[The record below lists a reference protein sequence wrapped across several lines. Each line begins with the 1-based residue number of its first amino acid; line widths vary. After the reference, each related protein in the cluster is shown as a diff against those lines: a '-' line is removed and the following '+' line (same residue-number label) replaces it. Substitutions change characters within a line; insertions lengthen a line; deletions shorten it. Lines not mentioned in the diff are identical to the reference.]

1 MPRFNGWNLTTPSTN
16 GLLISKDCEL
26 YFEFALIRTMKQERL
41 INRPFIA
48 LSFSAFLFFAS
59 FNMVI
64 PMLPDFLT
72 SLGGGEYKGLI
83 ISLFTITAGLSRPF
97 SGKLADKVGRLPVM
111 IFGAVVCFV
120 AGLAYPFVTGIVAF
134 FALRLL
140 HGFSTGFT
148 PTGNAAYV
156 ADIVPINKRGEAM
169 GIIGVAISIGTA
181 SGNAIGGYIGS
192 VFPIDYVFYASAL
205 TAILSIMILSGMN
218 ETLVDRVQFNFGLLK
233 LKKNEIIE
241 KRVLVPAI
249 YMALSVFSFGLVLT
263 IMPDYSAHL
272 GISNKGLFFA
282 VFVLASL
289 GVRIFAGKISDKVG
303 RVKVLKVS
311 AFILAL
317 AMLLIAFSNSL
328 MTLIGAGIIFGIGVG
343 MNSPTV
349 FAWAIYLAEDNKR
362 GKALATLYIF
372 LEIGIGMGAFI
383 SGWVYSN
390 DSAFFERTFF
400 TGAVVALIGFI
411 YLNVATKIKKMN

>member
-1 MPRFNGWNLTTPSTN
+1 
-16 GLLISKDCEL
+16 
-26 YFEFALIRTMKQERL
+26 MKNARL
-41 INRPFIA
+41 FKGPFIA
-48 LSFSAFLFFAS
+48 LAFSAFLFFAS
-59 FNMVI
+59 FNMII

-83 ISLFTITAGLSRPF
+83 IALFTITAGLSRPF
-97 SGKLADKVGRLPVM
+97 SGKLADRIGRLPVM

-120 AGLAYPFVTGIVAF
+120 SGLAYPFVTGVIAF

-156 ADIVPINKRGEAM
+156 ADIVPVNRRGEAM

-181 SGNAIGGYIGS
+181 TGNVVGGYIGS
-192 VFPIDYVFYASAL
+192 AFPIDYVFYASAA
-205 TAILSIMILSGMN
+205 TAIMSVLILSGMN
-218 ETLVDRVQFNFGLLK
+218 ETLADRVEFNFGLLK
-233 LKKNEIIE
+233 LKKDEIIE
-241 KRVLVPAI
+241 KRVIVPAV

-272 GISNKGLFFA
+272 DISNKGLFFA

-289 GVRIFAGKISDKVG
+289 GVRIIAGKISDKIG

-311 AFILAL
+311 SFLLAI
-317 AMLLIAFSNSL
+317 AMVLIALSNSL
-328 MTLIGAGIIFGIGVG
+328 ISLMGAAIVFGLAMG

-349 FAWAIYLAEDNKR
+349 FAWAIDLADSNKR

-390 DSAFFERTFF
+390 NTAFFERTFF
-400 TGAVVALIGFI
+400 TGAAIALSAFLF
-411 YLNVATKIKKMN
+411 LNVATKKNK

>member
-1 MPRFNGWNLTTPSTN
+1 
-16 GLLISKDCEL
+16 
-26 YFEFALIRTMKQERL
+26 MKHTRL
-41 INRPFIA
+41 INGSFIA
-48 LSFSAFLFFAS
+48 LGFSAFLFFAS
-59 FNMVI
+59 FNMII

-97 SGKLADKVGRLPVM
+97 SGKLADKIGRLPVM
-111 IFGAVVCFV
+111 IFGATVCFI
-120 AGLAYPFVTGIVAF
+120 AGLTYPFVTGIFAF

-156 ADIVPINKRGEAM
+156 ADIVPINRRGEAM
-169 GIIGVAISIGTA
+169 GIIGVAISVGTA

-205 TAILSIMILSGMN
+205 SAIISIVILSGMN
-218 ETLVDRVQFNFGLLK
+218 ETLSDRVKFNFGLLK

-241 KRVLVPAI
+241 KKVMVPAV
-249 YMALSVFSFGLVLT
+249 YMALSVYSFGLVLT

-272 GISNKGLFFA
+272 DISNKGLFFA
-282 VFVLASL
+282 IFVLASL
-289 GVRIFAGKISDKVG
+289 GVRIVAGKISDKIG

-311 AFILAL
+311 SFILAV
-317 AMLLIAFSNSL
+317 AMVLIALSNSL
-328 MTLIGAGIIFGIGVG
+328 FSLMGAGVLFGIGVG

-349 FAWAIYLAEDNKR
+349 FAWAIDLAEDHKR

-372 LEIGIGMGAFI
+372 LEIGIGLGAFI
-383 SGWVYSN
+383 SGWVYENSTAN
-390 DSAFFERTFF
+390 FEKTFY
-400 TGAVVALIGFI
+400 TGAGTALMAFI
-411 YLNVATKIKKMN
+411 YLNIATRNRELS

>member
-1 MPRFNGWNLTTPSTN
+1 
-16 GLLISKDCEL
+16 
-26 YFEFALIRTMKQERL
+26 MKQERL

-59 FNMVI
+59 FNMII
-64 PMLPDFLT
+64 PMLPDYLT

-83 ISLFTITAGLSRPF
+83 IALFTVTAGLSRPF
-97 SGKLADKVGRLPVM
+97 SGKLADQIGRLPVM
-111 IFGAVVCFV
+111 IFGAVICFI
-120 AGLAYPFVTGIVAF
+120 AGLAYPFVTGVVAF

-156 ADIVPINKRGEAM
+156 ADIVPFNRRGEAM

-181 SGNAIGGYIGS
+181 TGNALGGYIGS
-192 VFPIDYVFYASAL
+192 KFPIDYVFYTSAV
-205 TAILSIMILSGMN
+205 TAVMSVIILSGMN
-218 ETLVDRVQFNFGLLK
+218 ETLTERVQFNFGLLK
-233 LKKNEIIE
+233 LKRNEIIE
-241 KRVLVPAI
+241 KKVLVPAI
-249 YMALSVFSFGLVLT
+249 YMALSVYSFGLVLT

-272 GISNKGLFFA
+272 GINNKGLFFA

-289 GVRIFAGKISDKVG
+289 GVRIVAGKISDKVG

-311 AFILAL
+311 SFLLSI
-317 AMLLIAFSNSL
+317 AMILIAFSNSFISL
-328 MTLIGAGIIFGIGVG
+328 MGAGIIFGFAVG

-349 FAWAIYLAEDNKR
+349 FAWAIDLAEDNKR

-372 LEIGIGMGAFI
+372 LELGIGMGAFI

-390 DSAFFERTFF
+390 SSANFERTFY
-400 TGAVVALIGFI
+400 TGAAVALIGFI
-411 YLNVATKIKKMN
+411 YLNIATRIRKLT

>member
-1 MPRFNGWNLTTPSTN
+1 
-16 GLLISKDCEL
+16 
-26 YFEFALIRTMKQERL
+26 MKQASL

-59 FNMVI
+59 FNMII
-64 PMLPDFLT
+64 PMLPDYLT

-83 ISLFTITAGLSRPF
+83 IALFTITAGLSRPF
-97 SGKLADKVGRLPVM
+97 SGKLADKIGRIPVM
-111 IFGAVVCFV
+111 IFGALVCFV
-120 AGLAYPFVTGIVAF
+120 AGLAYPFVTGVVAF
-134 FALRLL
+134 FILRLL

-156 ADIVPINKRGEAM
+156 ADIVPFNRRGEAM
-169 GIIGVAISIGTA
+169 GIIGVAISVGTA
-181 SGNAIGGYIGS
+181 TGNALGGYIGS
-192 VFPIDYVFYASAL
+192 VFPIDYVLYASAIS
-205 TAILSIMILSGMN
+205 AILSVIILAGMN
-218 ETLVDRVQFNFGLLK
+218 ETLADKVAFNFSLLK
-233 LKKNEIIE
+233 LKKDEIIE
-241 KRVLVPAI
+241 KRVIVPAV

-289 GVRIFAGKISDKVG
+289 GVRIVAGKISDRIG

-311 AFILAL
+311 SFLLAI
-317 AMLLIAFSNSL
+317 AMVLIAFSDSL
-328 MTLIGAGIIFGIGVG
+328 ISLIGAGIVFGIAVG

-349 FAWAIYLAEDNKR
+349 IAWAIDLAEDNKR
-362 GKALATLYIF
+362 GKALATVYIS
-372 LEIGIGMGAFI
+372 LEIGIGLGAFI

-390 DSAFFERTFF
+390 HTAFFERTFF
-400 TGAVVALIGFI
+400 TGAAVALVGFV
-411 YLNVATKIKKMN
+411 YLNIATRIKNVR

>member
-1 MPRFNGWNLTTPSTN
+1 
-16 GLLISKDCEL
+16 
-26 YFEFALIRTMKQERL
+26 MKQERL

-59 FNMVI
+59 FNMII

-83 ISLFTITAGLSRPF
+83 IALFTITAGISRPF
-97 SGKLADKVGRLPVM
+97 SGKLADKIGRLPVM

-120 AGLAYPFVTGIVAF
+120 AGLSYPFVTGIIAF

-156 ADIVPINKRGEAM
+156 ADIVPINRRGEAM
-169 GIIGVAISIGTA
+169 GIIGVAISVGTA

-192 VFPIDYVFYASAL
+192 IYPIDYVFYASAL
-205 TAILSIMILSGMN
+205 SAIISIVILSGMN
-218 ETLVDRVQFNFGLLK
+218 ETLADRVSFNFGLLK
-233 LKKNEIIE
+233 LKRDEILE
-241 KRVLVPAI
+241 KKVIVPAI
-249 YMALSVFSFGLVLT
+249 YMALSVYSFGLVLT

-272 GISNKGLFFA
+272 NISNKGLFFA

-289 GVRIFAGKISDKVG
+289 GVRIVAGKISDKIG

-311 AFILAL
+311 SFILAI
-317 AMLLIAFSNSL
+317 AMVLIALSNSL
-328 MTLIGAGIIFGIGVG
+328 ISLMGAGVLFGIGVG

-349 FAWAIYLAEDNKR
+349 FAWAIDLAEDHKR

-383 SGWVYSN
+383 SGWVYENSTAN
-390 DSAFFERTFF
+390 FARTFYM
-400 TGAVVALIGFI
+400 GAGFALLAFV
-411 YLNVATKIKKMN
+411 YLNIATAIRKMR

>member
-1 MPRFNGWNLTTPSTN
+1 
-16 GLLISKDCEL
+16 
-26 YFEFALIRTMKQERL
+26 MKQERL

-59 FNMVI
+59 FNMII

-83 ISLFTITAGLSRPF
+83 IALFTITAGLSRPF
-97 SGKLADKVGRLPVM
+97 SGKLADRIGRIPVM
-111 IFGAVVCFV
+111 VFGALICFI
-120 AGLAYPFVTGIVAF
+120 AGLAYPFVTGVVAF

-148 PTGNAAYV
+148 PTGNAAYI
-156 ADIVPINKRGEAM
+156 ADIVPINRRGEAM
-169 GIIGVAISIGTA
+169 GIIGVAISVGTA
-181 SGNAIGGYIGS
+181 TGNAVGGYIGS
-192 VFPIDYVFYASAL
+192 VFPIDYVFYISAASAL
-205 TAILSIMILSGMN
+205 MSIIILAGMN
-218 ETLVDRVQFNFGLLK
+218 ETLADKVQFNFSLLK
-233 LKKNEIIE
+233 LNKDEIIE

-289 GVRIFAGKISDKVG
+289 GVRIVAGKISDKVG

-311 AFILAL
+311 SFLLCI
-317 AMLLIAFSNSL
+317 AMMLIAFSNSFISL
-328 MTLIGAGIIFGIGVG
+328 MGAGIIFGFAVG

-349 FAWAIYLAEDNKR
+349 FAWAIDLAEENKR

-390 DSAFFERTFF
+390 SSANFEKTFY
-400 TGAVVALIGFI
+400 TGAGIALASFI
-411 YLNVATKIKKMN
+411 YLNIATRIRKLT

>member
-1 MPRFNGWNLTTPSTN
+1 
-16 GLLISKDCEL
+16 
-26 YFEFALIRTMKQERL
+26 MKHARL
-41 INRPFIA
+41 INGPFIA
-48 LSFSAFLFFAS
+48 LGFSAFLFFAS
-59 FNMVI
+59 FNMII

-97 SGKLADKVGRLPVM
+97 SGKLADKIGRLPVM
-111 IFGAVVCFV
+111 IFGATVCFV
-120 AGLAYPFVTGIVAF
+120 AGLAYPFVTGIFAF

-156 ADIVPINKRGEAM
+156 ADIVPINRRGEAM
-169 GIIGVAISIGTA
+169 GIIGVAISVGTA

-192 VFPIDYVFYASAL
+192 AFPIDYVFYASAIS
-205 TAILSIMILSGMN
+205 AILSVIILSGMN
-218 ETLVDRVQFNFGLLK
+218 ETLADRVKFNFNLLN
-233 LKKNEIIE
+233 LSRSEIIE
-241 KRVLVPAI
+241 KRVLVPAVF
-249 YMALSVFSFGLVLT
+249 MALSVFSFGLVLT
-263 IMPDYSAHL
+263 IMPDYSTHL

-289 GVRIFAGKISDKVG
+289 GVRIFAGKISDKIG

-311 AFILAL
+311 SFVLAV
-317 AMLLIAFSNSL
+317 AMLLIAFSNSML
-328 MTLIGAGIIFGIGVG
+328 SLIGAGIIFGIGVG

-349 FAWAIYLAEDNKR
+349 FAWAIDLAEDHKR

-372 LEIGIGMGAFI
+372 LEFGIGIGAFI
-383 SGWVYSN
+383 SGWVYENS
-390 DSAFFERTFF
+390 SANFEKVFI
-400 TGAVVALIGFI
+400 TGAIVALFGFI
-411 YLNVATKIKKMN
+411 YLNIATRLQKMA

>member
-1 MPRFNGWNLTTPSTN
+1 
-16 GLLISKDCEL
+16 
-26 YFEFALIRTMKQERL
+26 MKHARL
-41 INRPFIA
+41 INGPFIA
-48 LSFSAFLFFAS
+48 LGFSAFLFFAS
-59 FNMVI
+59 FNMII

-97 SGKLADKVGRLPVM
+97 SGKLADKIGRLPVM
-111 IFGAVVCFV
+111 IFGATVCFV
-120 AGLAYPFVTGIVAF
+120 AGLTYPFVTGIFAF

-156 ADIVPINKRGEAM
+156 ADIVPINRRGEAM
-169 GIIGVAISIGTA
+169 GIIGVAISVGTA

-192 VFPIDYVFYASAL
+192 AFPIDYVFYASAI
-205 TAILSIMILSGMN
+205 TAILSVIILSGMN
-218 ETLVDRVQFNFGLLK
+218 ETLADRVKFNFNLLK
-233 LKKNEIIE
+233 LNRSEIIE
-241 KRVLVPAI
+241 KRVLVPAVF
-249 YMALSVFSFGLVLT
+249 MALSVFSFGLVLT
-263 IMPDYSAHL
+263 IMPDYSTHL

-289 GVRIFAGKISDKVG
+289 GVRIFAGKISDKIG

-311 AFILAL
+311 SFVLSV
-317 AMLLIAFSNSL
+317 AMILIAFSNSL
-328 MTLIGAGIIFGIGVG
+328 LSLIGAGIIFGIGVG

-349 FAWAIYLAEDNKR
+349 FAWAIDLAEDHKR

-383 SGWVYSN
+383 SGWVYENSVVN
-390 DSAFFERTFF
+390 FEKVFF
-400 TGAVVALIGFI
+400 TGAAVALVGFI
-411 YLNVATKIKKMN
+411 FLNVATRLRKMT

>member
-1 MPRFNGWNLTTPSTN
+1 
-16 GLLISKDCEL
+16 
-26 YFEFALIRTMKQERL
+26 MKQSRL
-41 INRPFIA
+41 INGPFIA
-48 LSFSAFLFFAS
+48 LGFSAFLFFAS
-59 FNMVI
+59 FNMII

-83 ISLFTITAGLSRPF
+83 IALFTITAGLSRPF
-97 SGKLADKVGRLPVM
+97 SGKLADKIGRLPVM
-111 IFGAVVCFV
+111 IFGAIVCFV
-120 AGLAYPFVTGIVAF
+120 AGLAYPFVTGVIAF

-156 ADIVPINKRGEAM
+156 ADLVPVNRRGEAM

-181 SGNAIGGYIGS
+181 TGNAVGGYIGS
-192 VFPIDYVFYASAL
+192 AFPIDYVFYASAA
-205 TAILSIMILSGMN
+205 TAIMSVLILSGMN
-218 ETLVDRVQFNFGLLK
+218 ETLADRVQFNFGLLK
-233 LKKNEIIE
+233 LKKDEIIE

-272 GISNKGLFFA
+272 DISNKGLFFA

-289 GVRIFAGKISDKVG
+289 GVRIIAGKISDKIG

-311 AFILAL
+311 SFLLAI
-317 AMLLIAFSNSL
+317 AMVLIALSNSL
-328 MTLIGAGIIFGIGVG
+328 ISLMGAAIVFGFSMG

-349 FAWAIYLAEDNKR
+349 FAWAIDLADDNKR

-390 DSAFFERTFF
+390 SSANFGVTFY
-400 TGAVVALIGFI
+400 TGAAFAFLAFV
-411 YLNVATKIKKMN
+411 YLNIATRIRKMR

>member
-1 MPRFNGWNLTTPSTN
+1 
-16 GLLISKDCEL
+16 
-26 YFEFALIRTMKQERL
+26 MKNARL
-41 INRPFIA
+41 FKGPFIA
-48 LSFSAFLFFAS
+48 LGFSAFLFFAS
-59 FNMVI
+59 FNMII
-64 PMLPDFLT
+64 PMLPDYLT

-83 ISLFTITAGLSRPF
+83 IALFTITAGLSRPF
-97 SGKLADKVGRLPVM
+97 SGKLADKIGRLPVM

-120 AGLAYPFVTGIVAF
+120 AGLAYPFVTGVIAF

-156 ADIVPINKRGEAM
+156 ADLVPVNRRGEAM
-169 GIIGVAISIGTA
+169 GIIGVAISVGTA
-181 SGNAIGGYIGS
+181 TGNALGGYIGS
-192 VFPIDYVFYASAL
+192 VFPIDYVFYASAA
-205 TAILSIMILSGMN
+205 TAIMSVLILSGMN
-218 ETLVDRVQFNFGLLK
+218 ETLADRVQFNFGLLK
-233 LKKNEIIE
+233 LKKDEIIE

-272 GISNKGLFFA
+272 DISNKGLFFA

-289 GVRIFAGKISDKVG
+289 GIRIVAGKISDKIG

-311 AFILAL
+311 SFLLAI
-317 AMLLIAFSNSL
+317 AMVLIALSNSL
-328 MTLIGAGIIFGIGVG
+328 ISLMGAAIIFGLAMG

-349 FAWAIYLAEDNKR
+349 FAWAIDLADQNKR

-390 DSAFFERTFF
+390 SSANFGITFY
-400 TGAVVALIGFI
+400 TGATFAFI
-411 YLNVATKIKKMN
+411 AFIFLNIATRIRKMR

>member
-1 MPRFNGWNLTTPSTN
+1 M
-16 GLLISKDCEL
+16 
-26 YFEFALIRTMKQERL
+26 MKQERL

-59 FNMVI
+59 FNMII
-64 PMLPDFLT
+64 PMLPDYLT

-83 ISLFTITAGLSRPF
+83 IALFTITAGLSRPF
-97 SGKLADKVGRLPVM
+97 SGKLADKIGRLPVM

-120 AGLAYPFVTGIVAF
+120 AGIAYPFVTGVIAF

-156 ADIVPINKRGEAM
+156 ADIVPFNRRGEAM
-169 GIIGVAISIGTA
+169 GIIGVAISVGTA
-181 SGNAIGGYIGS
+181 TGNAVGGYIGS
-192 VFPIDYVFYASAL
+192 AFPINYVFYTSAA
-205 TAILSIMILSGMN
+205 TALMSIVILAGMN
-218 ETLVDRVQFNFGLLK
+218 ETLADKVQFNFSLLK
-233 LKKNEIIE
+233 LKKNEVIE
-241 KRVLVPAI
+241 KRVLVPSI

-289 GVRIFAGKISDKVG
+289 GVRIVAGKISDKIG

-311 AFILAL
+311 SFLLSL
-317 AMLLIAFSNSL
+317 AMVLIAFSNSFISL
-328 MTLIGAGIIFGIGVG
+328 MGAGVLFGVAVG

-349 FAWAIYLAEDNKR
+349 FAWAIDLAEDHKR

-390 DSAFFERTFF
+390 SSVNFEKTFY
-400 TGAVVALIGFI
+400 TGAGIALLAFI
-411 YLNVATKIKKMN
+411 YLNIATKIRNLT

>member
-1 MPRFNGWNLTTPSTN
+1 
-16 GLLISKDCEL
+16 
-26 YFEFALIRTMKQERL
+26 MKQERL

-59 FNMVI
+59 FNMII
-64 PMLPDFLT
+64 PMLPDYLT

-83 ISLFTITAGLSRPF
+83 IALFTITAGISRPF
-97 SGKLADKVGRLPVM
+97 SGKLADKIGRLPVM

-120 AGLAYPFVTGIVAF
+120 AGLTYPFVTGIMAF

-156 ADIVPINKRGEAM
+156 ADIVPINRRGEAM
-169 GIIGVAISIGTA
+169 GIIGVAISVGTA

-192 VFPIDYVFYASAL
+192 LFPIDYVFYASAL
-205 TAILSIMILSGMN
+205 SAIISIVILSGMN
-218 ETLVDRVQFNFGLLK
+218 ETLAEKVKFNFGLLK
-233 LKKNEIIE
+233 LKKDEIIE
-241 KRVLVPAI
+241 KRVMVPAI
-249 YMALSVFSFGLVLT
+249 YMALSVYSFGLVLT

-272 GISNKGLFFA
+272 DISNKGLFFA

-289 GVRIFAGKISDKVG
+289 GVRIVAGKISDKIG

-311 AFILAL
+311 SFVLAI
-317 AMLLIAFSNSL
+317 AMLFIAFSNSFISL
-328 MTLIGAGIIFGIGVG
+328 MGAGIIFGIAVG

-349 FAWAIYLAEDNKR
+349 FAWAIDLADDHKR

-383 SGWVYSN
+383 SGWIYENSTAN
-390 DSAFFERTFF
+390 FEKVFF
-400 TGAVVALIGFI
+400 TGATVALMGFI
-411 YLNVATKIKKMN
+411 YLNIATRIRKLT

>member
-1 MPRFNGWNLTTPSTN
+1 
-16 GLLISKDCEL
+16 
-26 YFEFALIRTMKQERL
+26 MKQERL

-59 FNMVI
+59 FNMII
-64 PMLPDFLT
+64 PMLPDYLT

-83 ISLFTITAGLSRPF
+83 IALFTITAGISRPF
-97 SGKLADKVGRLPVM
+97 SGKLADKIGRLPVM
-111 IFGAVVCFV
+111 IFGAVVCFA
-120 AGLAYPFVTGIVAF
+120 AGLAYPFITGVIAF

-156 ADIVPINKRGEAM
+156 ADIVPFNRRGEAM
-169 GIIGVAISIGTA
+169 GIIGVAISVGTA
-181 SGNAIGGYIGS
+181 TGNALGGYIGS
-192 VFPIDYVFYASAL
+192 AFPINYVFYASAT
-205 TAILSIMILSGMN
+205 TALMSIIILAGMN
-218 ETLVDRVQFNFGLLK
+218 ETLADKVQFNFSLLK

-289 GVRIFAGKISDKVG
+289 GVRIVAGKISDKVG

-311 AFILAL
+311 AFILAI
-317 AMLLIAFSNSL
+317 AMVLIAFSNSL
-328 MTLIGAGIIFGIGVG
+328 ITLIGAGIVFGVGVG

-349 FAWAIYLAEDNKR
+349 FAWAIDLAEDNKR

-390 DSAFFERTFF
+390 SSVNFEKTFY
-400 TGAVVALIGFI
+400 TGAGIALLAFI
-411 YLNVATKIKKMN
+411 YLNIATRIRKNE

>member
-1 MPRFNGWNLTTPSTN
+1 
-16 GLLISKDCEL
+16 
-26 YFEFALIRTMKQERL
+26 MKQERL

-59 FNMVI
+59 FNMII
-64 PMLPDFLT
+64 PMLPDYLT

-83 ISLFTITAGLSRPF
+83 IALFTITAGISRPF
-97 SGKLADKVGRLPVM
+97 SGKLADKIGRLPVM
-111 IFGAVVCFV
+111 IFGAVVCFA
-120 AGLAYPFVTGIVAF
+120 AGLAYPFVTGVIAF

-156 ADIVPINKRGEAM
+156 ADIVPFNRRGEAM
-169 GIIGVAISIGTA
+169 GIIGVAISVGTA
-181 SGNAIGGYIGS
+181 TGNAVGGYIGS
-192 VFPIDYVFYASAL
+192 TFPIDYVFYASAA
-205 TAILSIMILSGMN
+205 TALMSIVILAGMN
-218 ETLVDRVQFNFGLLK
+218 ETLADKVQFNFSLLK

-289 GVRIFAGKISDKVG
+289 GVRIVAGKISDKIG

-311 AFILAL
+311 SFILCI
-317 AMLLIAFSNSL
+317 AMLLIAFSNSFISL
-328 MTLIGAGIIFGIGVG
+328 MGAGVIFGFAVG

-349 FAWAIYLAEDNKR
+349 FAWAIDLAEDNKR

-372 LEIGIGMGAFI
+372 LEIGIGMGAFV

-390 DSAFFERTFF
+390 SSANFEKTFY
-400 TGAVVALIGFI
+400 TGAGIALISFI
-411 YLNVATKIKKMN
+411 YLNVATRIRKLT

>member
-1 MPRFNGWNLTTPSTN
+1 
-16 GLLISKDCEL
+16 
-26 YFEFALIRTMKQERL
+26 MKQERL

-59 FNMVI
+59 FNMII

-83 ISLFTITAGLSRPF
+83 IALFTITAGISRPF
-97 SGKLADKVGRLPVM
+97 SGKLADKIGRLPVM

-120 AGLAYPFVTGIVAF
+120 AGLSYPFVTGIIAF

-156 ADIVPINKRGEAM
+156 ADIVPMNRRGEAM
-169 GIIGVAISIGTA
+169 GIIGVAISVGTA
-181 SGNAIGGYIGS
+181 SGNAIGGYMGS
-192 VFPIDYVFYASAL
+192 IYPIDYVFYASAL
-205 TAILSIMILSGMN
+205 SAIISIVILSGMN
-218 ETLVDRVQFNFGLLK
+218 ETLADRVSFNFGLLK
-233 LKKNEIIE
+233 LKRDEILE
-241 KRVLVPAI
+241 KKVIVPAI
-249 YMALSVFSFGLVLT
+249 YMALSVYSFGLVLT

-272 GISNKGLFFA
+272 NISNKGLFFA

-289 GVRIFAGKISDKVG
+289 GVRIVAGKISDKIG

-311 AFILAL
+311 SFILAI
-317 AMLLIAFSNSL
+317 AMVLIALSNSL
-328 MTLIGAGIIFGIGVG
+328 ISLMGAGVLFGIGVG

-349 FAWAIYLAEDNKR
+349 FAWAIDLAEDHKR

-383 SGWVYSN
+383 SGWVYENSTAN
-390 DSAFFERTFF
+390 FARTFYM
-400 TGAVVALIGFI
+400 GAGFALLAFV
-411 YLNVATKIKKMN
+411 YLNIATAIRKMR

>member
-1 MPRFNGWNLTTPSTN
+1 
-16 GLLISKDCEL
+16 
-26 YFEFALIRTMKQERL
+26 MKQERL

-59 FNMVI
+59 FNMII

-72 SLGGGEYKGLI
+72 SLGGGDYKGLI
-83 ISLFTITAGLSRPF
+83 IALFTITAGISRPF
-97 SGKLADKVGRLPVM
+97 SGKLADKIGRLPVM

-120 AGLAYPFVTGIVAF
+120 AGLSYPFVTGVIAF

-156 ADIVPINKRGEAM
+156 ADIVPINRRGEAM
-169 GIIGVAISIGTA
+169 GVIGVAISVGTA
-181 SGNAIGGYIGS
+181 TGNALGGYIGS
-192 VFPIDYVFYASAL
+192 AFPIDYVFYASAA
-205 TAILSIMILSGMN
+205 TALMSIVILAGMN
-218 ETLVDRVQFNFGLLK
+218 ETLTDRVQFNFNLLK
-233 LKKNEIIE
+233 LKKDEIIE
-241 KRVLVPAI
+241 KKVLVPAI

-289 GVRIFAGKISDKVG
+289 GIRIIAGKISDRVG

-311 AFILAL
+311 SFLLCI
-317 AMLLIAFSNSL
+317 AMILIAFSNSFLSL
-328 MTLIGAGIIFGIGVG
+328 MGAGVIFGFAVG

-349 FAWAIYLAEDNKR
+349 FAWAIDLAEDNKR

-372 LEIGIGMGAFI
+372 LEIGIGLGAFI

-390 DSAFFERTFF
+390 SSVNFEKTFYA
-400 TGAVVALIGFI
+400 GAAVALIGFV
-411 YLNVATKIKKMN
+411 YLNIATRIRKLT

>member
-1 MPRFNGWNLTTPSTN
+1 MNSGKPKTQTHYMGQYPL
-16 GLLISKDCEL
+16 G
-26 YFEFALIRTMKQERL
+26 
-41 INRPFIA
+41 
-48 LSFSAFLFFAS
+48 FSAFLFFAS
-59 FNMVI
+59 FNMII

-83 ISLFTITAGLSRPF
+83 IALFTITAGLSRPF
-97 SGKLADKVGRLPVM
+97 SGKLADKIGRLPVM
-111 IFGAVVCFV
+111 IFGATVCFA
-120 AGLAYPFVTGIVAF
+120 AGLAYPFVTGVIAF

-156 ADIVPINKRGEAM
+156 ADLVPVNRRGEAM

-181 SGNAIGGYIGS
+181 TGNAVGGYIGS
-192 VFPIDYVFYASAL
+192 AFPIDYVFYASAA
-205 TAILSIMILSGMN
+205 TAIMSVLILSGMK
-218 ETLVDRVQFNFGLLK
+218 ETLAERVQFNFGLLK
-233 LKKNEIIE
+233 LKKDEIIE

-272 GISNKGLFFA
+272 DISNKGLFFA

-289 GVRIFAGKISDKVG
+289 GVRIIAGKISDKIG

-311 AFILAL
+311 SFLLAI
-317 AMLLIAFSNSL
+317 AMVLIALSNSL
-328 MTLIGAGIIFGIGVG
+328 ISLMGAAIIFGLSMG

-349 FAWAIYLAEDNKR
+349 FAWAIDLADDNKR

-372 LEIGIGMGAFI
+372 LEVGIGLGAFI

-390 DSAFFERTFF
+390 DSINFEKTFY
-400 TGAVVALIGFI
+400 TGAAFAFLGFL
-411 YLNVATKIKKMN
+411 YLNIATKMRKMR

>member
-1 MPRFNGWNLTTPSTN
+1 
-16 GLLISKDCEL
+16 
-26 YFEFALIRTMKQERL
+26 MKQSRL
-41 INRPFIA
+41 INGSFIA

-59 FNMVI
+59 FNMII
-64 PMLPDFLT
+64 PMLPDYLT

-83 ISLFTITAGLSRPF
+83 IALFTITAGLSRPF
-97 SGKLADKVGRLPVM
+97 SGKLADKIGRLPVM

-120 AGLAYPFVTGIVAF
+120 AGLAYPFVSGVIAF

-156 ADIVPINKRGEAM
+156 ADIVPVNRRGEAM

-181 SGNAIGGYIGS
+181 TGNAVGGYIGS
-192 VFPIDYVFYASAL
+192 AFPIDYVFYASAA
-205 TAILSIMILSGMN
+205 TALMSIIILAGMN
-218 ETLVDRVQFNFGLLK
+218 ETLADKVQFNFSLLK

-249 YMALSVFSFGLVLT
+249 YMALSVFSFGIVLT

-289 GVRIFAGKISDKVG
+289 GVRIIAGKISDKIG

-311 AFILAL
+311 SFLLAV
-317 AMLLIAFSNSL
+317 AMVLIALSNSL
-328 MTLIGAGIIFGIGVG
+328 ISLMGAAIVFGFSMG

-349 FAWAIYLAEDNKR
+349 FAWAIDLADNNKR

-372 LEIGIGMGAFI
+372 LELGIGMGAFI

-390 DSAFFERTFF
+390 APANFKVTFY
-400 TGAVVALIGFI
+400 TGAAFAFLAFV
-411 YLNVATKIKKMN
+411 YLNIATRIKRMR

>member
-1 MPRFNGWNLTTPSTN
+1 
-16 GLLISKDCEL
+16 
-26 YFEFALIRTMKQERL
+26 MKQPAL
-41 INRPFIA
+41 INRSFIA
-48 LSFSAFLFFAS
+48 LGLSAFLFFAS

-64 PMLPDFLT
+64 PMLPDYLT

-83 ISLFTITAGLSRPF
+83 IALFTITAGLSRPF
-97 SGKLADKVGRLPVM
+97 SGKLADLVGRLPVM
-111 IFGAVVCFV
+111 IVGAIVCFV
-120 AGLAYPFVTGIVAF
+120 AGLAYPFVTGVAAF

-156 ADIVPINKRGEAM
+156 ADIVPFNRRGEAL
-169 GIIGVAISIGTA
+169 GIIGVAVSAGTA
-181 SGNAIGGYIGS
+181 TGNALGGYIGS
-192 VFPIDYVFYASAL
+192 VYPIDYVFYASAI
-205 TAILSIMILSGMN
+205 TALLSIVIVAGMN
-218 ETLVDRVQFNFGLLK
+218 ETLTEKVKFNFGMLK
-233 LKKNEIIE
+233 LGKGDIIE

-263 IMPDYSAHL
+263 IMPDYSAFL
-272 GISNKGLFFA
+272 DISNKGLFFA

-289 GVRIFAGKISDKVG
+289 GVRIVAGKLSDKIG
-303 RVKVLKVS
+303 RVKVLKS
-311 AFILAL
+311 SSFLLFI
-317 AMLLIAFSNSL
+317 AMILVAYSYSL
-328 MTLIGAGIIFGIGVG
+328 PTLIGAGIVFGIAVG

-349 FAWAIYLAEDNKR
+349 FAWAIDLAEDNKR

-390 DSAFFERTFF
+390 AATNFRITFF
-400 TGAVVALIGFI
+400 TGAGFALLSFI
-411 YLNVATKIKKMN
+411 YLNIATTRKNMK

>member
-1 MPRFNGWNLTTPSTN
+1 
-16 GLLISKDCEL
+16 
-26 YFEFALIRTMKQERL
+26 MKQERL

-59 FNMVI
+59 FNMII
-64 PMLPDFLT
+64 PMLPDYLT

-83 ISLFTITAGLSRPF
+83 IALFTITAGLSRPF

-111 IFGAVVCFV
+111 IFGALVCFI
-120 AGLAYPFVTGIVAF
+120 AGLAYPFVTGVIAF

-156 ADIVPINKRGEAM
+156 ADIVPINRRGEAM
-169 GIIGVAISIGTA
+169 GVIGVAISVGTA
-181 SGNAIGGYIGS
+181 TGNALGGYIGS
-192 VFPIDYVFYASAL
+192 AFPIDYVFYASAA
-205 TAILSIMILSGMN
+205 TALMSIIILAGMN
-218 ETLVDRVQFNFGLLK
+218 ETLADRVQFNFSLLK
-233 LKKNEIIE
+233 LKKNEFIE

-289 GVRIFAGKISDKVG
+289 GVRIVAGKISDRVG

-311 AFILAL
+311 SFLLCI
-317 AMLLIAFSNSL
+317 AMILIAFSNSFISL
-328 MTLIGAGIIFGIGVG
+328 MGAGIIFGFAVG

-349 FAWAIYLAEDNKR
+349 FAWAIDLAENNKR

-372 LEIGIGMGAFI
+372 LELGIGMGAFI

-390 DSAFFERTFF
+390 SSTNFEKTFY
-400 TGAVVALIGFI
+400 TGAAAALVGFI
-411 YLNVATKIKKMN
+411 FLNIATRSKKLM

>member
-1 MPRFNGWNLTTPSTN
+1 
-16 GLLISKDCEL
+16 
-26 YFEFALIRTMKQERL
+26 MKQERL
-41 INRPFIA
+41 INGPFIA
-48 LSFSAFLFFAS
+48 LSLSAFLFFAS
-59 FNMVI
+59 FNMII
-64 PMLPDFLT
+64 PMLPDYLT

-97 SGKLADKVGRLPVM
+97 SGKLADKIGRIPVM
-111 IFGAVVCFV
+111 IFGAVVCFI
-120 AGLAYPFVTGIVAF
+120 AGLSYPFVTGVIAF

-156 ADIVPINKRGEAM
+156 ADIVPFNRRGEAM

-181 SGNAIGGYIGS
+181 TGNALGGHIGS
-192 VFPIDYVFYASAL
+192 VYPIDYVFYTSAA
-205 TAILSIMILSGMN
+205 TAIMSVIILAGMN
-218 ETLVDRVQFNFGLLK
+218 ETLVDKVKFNFGLLK
-233 LKKNEIIE
+233 LNRNEIIE
-241 KRVLVPAI
+241 KKVLVPAI

-272 GISNKGLFFA
+272 DINNKGLFFA

-289 GVRIFAGKISDKVG
+289 GVRIVAGKISDKIG

-311 AFILAL
+311 SFMLAI
-317 AMLLIAFSNSL
+317 AMVLIALSNSL
-328 MTLIGAGIIFGIGVG
+328 ITLIGAGIVFGLAVG

-349 FAWAIYLAEDNKR
+349 FAWAIDLADDNKR

-383 SGWVYSN
+383 SGWIYSN
-390 DSAFFERTFF
+390 DSAFFQRTFY
-400 TGAVVALIGFI
+400 TGASFALVSFI
-411 YLNVATKIKKMN
+411 YLNIATRRITK

>member
-1 MPRFNGWNLTTPSTN
+1 
-16 GLLISKDCEL
+16 
-26 YFEFALIRTMKQERL
+26 MKHVRL
-41 INRPFIA
+41 INGPFIA
-48 LSFSAFLFFAS
+48 LGFSAFLFFAS
-59 FNMVI
+59 FNMII

-97 SGKLADKVGRLPVM
+97 SGKLADKIGRLPVM
-111 IFGAVVCFV
+111 IFGATVCFV
-120 AGLAYPFVTGIVAF
+120 AGLAYPFVTGIFAF

-156 ADIVPINKRGEAM
+156 ADIVPINRRGEAM
-169 GIIGVAISIGTA
+169 GIIGVAISVGTA

-205 TAILSIMILSGMN
+205 SAIISIVILSGMN
-218 ETLVDRVQFNFGLLK
+218 ETLADRVKFNFGLLK

-241 KRVLVPAI
+241 KKVMVPAV
-249 YMALSVFSFGLVLT
+249 YMALSVYSFGLVLT

-272 GISNKGLFFA
+272 DISNKGLFFA
-282 VFVLASL
+282 IFVLASL
-289 GVRIFAGKISDKVG
+289 GVRIVAGKISDKIG

-311 AFILAL
+311 SFILAV
-317 AMLLIAFSNSL
+317 AMVLIALSNSL
-328 MTLIGAGIIFGIGVG
+328 FSLMGAGVLFGIGVG

-349 FAWAIYLAEDNKR
+349 FAWAIDLAEDHKR

-372 LEIGIGMGAFI
+372 LEIGIGLGAFI
-383 SGWVYSN
+383 SGWVYENSTAN
-390 DSAFFERTFF
+390 FEKTFY
-400 TGAVVALIGFI
+400 TGAGTALMAFI
-411 YLNVATKIKKMN
+411 YLNIATRNRELS

>member
-1 MPRFNGWNLTTPSTN
+1 
-16 GLLISKDCEL
+16 
-26 YFEFALIRTMKQERL
+26 MKQERL

-64 PMLPDFLT
+64 PMLPDYLT

-83 ISLFTITAGLSRPF
+83 IALFTITAGISRPF
-97 SGKLADKVGRLPVM
+97 SGKLADKIGRLPVM
-111 IFGAVVCFV
+111 IFGAVVCFI
-120 AGLAYPFVTGIVAF
+120 AGLAYPFVTGVIAF

-156 ADIVPINKRGEAM
+156 ADIVPINRRGEAM
-169 GIIGVAISIGTA
+169 GIIGVAISVGTA

-205 TAILSIMILSGMN
+205 SAILSIIILSGMN
-218 ETLVDRVQFNFGLLK
+218 ETLADRVKFDFGLLK

-241 KRVLVPAI
+241 KRVMVPAV
-249 YMALSVFSFGLVLT
+249 YMALSVYSFGLVLT
-263 IMPDYSAHL
+263 IMPDYSGHL
-272 GISNKGLFFA
+272 DISNKGLFFA

-289 GVRIFAGKISDKVG
+289 GIRIIAGKISDKIG

-311 AFILAL
+311 SFLLAI
-317 AMLLIAFSNSL
+317 AMVLIALSNSFISL
-328 MTLIGAGIIFGIGVG
+328 MGAGVIFGIAVG

-349 FAWAIYLAEDNKR
+349 FAWAIDLAHDHKR

-372 LEIGIGMGAFI
+372 LEIGIGMGAFV
-383 SGWVYSN
+383 SGWVYQNSSVN
-390 DSAFFERTFF
+390 FEKVFF
-400 TGAVVALIGFI
+400 TGAAVALIGFI
-411 YLNVATKIKKMN
+411 YLNIATRYRKMS

>member
-1 MPRFNGWNLTTPSTN
+1 
-16 GLLISKDCEL
+16 
-26 YFEFALIRTMKQERL
+26 MKQERL

-48 LSFSAFLFFAS
+48 LGFSAFLFFAS
-59 FNMVI
+59 FNMII

-97 SGKLADKVGRLPVM
+97 SGKLADKIGRLPVM
-111 IFGAVVCFV
+111 IFGAIVCFV

-156 ADIVPINKRGEAM
+156 ADIVPIHRRGEAM

-192 VFPIDYVFYASAL
+192 AFPIEYVFYASAISS
-205 TAILSIMILSGMN
+205 ILSVIILSGMN
-218 ETLVDRVQFNFGLLK
+218 ETLADKVKFNFGLLK
-233 LKKNEIIE
+233 LERHEIIE

-263 IMPDYSAHL
+263 IMPDYSAYL

-311 AFILAL
+311 SFLLAV
-317 AMLLIAFSNSL
+317 AMVLIAFSNSL
-328 MTLIGAGIIFGIGVG
+328 ISLIGAGIVFGLAMG

-349 FAWAIYLAEDNKR
+349 FAWAIDLAEDHKR
-362 GKALATLYIF
+362 GKALATLYIC

-390 DSAFFERTFF
+390 DAAFFQRTFYV
-400 TGAVVALIGFI
+400 GAAVALVGFI
-411 YLNVATKIKKMN
+411 YLNVATNIKKMT